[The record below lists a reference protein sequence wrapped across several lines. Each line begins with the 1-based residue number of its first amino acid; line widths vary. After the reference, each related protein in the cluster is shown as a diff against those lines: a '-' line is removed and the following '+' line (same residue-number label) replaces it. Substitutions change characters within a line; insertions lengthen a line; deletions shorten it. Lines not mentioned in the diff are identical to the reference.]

1 MALKENPFGGYSVI
15 YRCMAEKSSVFDMI
29 GPVMIGPS
37 SSHTAG
43 VVRIARVATKILG
56 GVPQHAEIIF
66 YNSFARTYEGHG
78 SDRAII
84 AGLLDFKTDDKRI
97 KESLELAP
105 TFGLSYTFKSVGN
118 ASTLHPNSIRIHIT
132 RPNDE
137 PIEVL
142 GESKGGGIINI
153 AEVNGFKADF
163 SASLHTLII
172 FAEDK
177 KGSIAFIANVLA
189 HDDCNIA
196 TMSVSR
202 KGKNDLACLV
212 IEMDSGIKPVTFE
225 YLKSLTWVKEVIY
238 IPLIDL

>member
-1 MALKENPFGGYSVI
+1 
-15 YRCMAEKSSVFDMI
+15 MI

-43 VVRIARVATKILG
+43 VVRIGRVARRLLG
-56 GVPQHAEIIF
+56 DKPEQADVIF

-84 AGLLDFKTDDKRI
+84 AGLLDYKTDDKRI
-97 KESLELAP
+97 KEALEIAP
-105 TFGLSYTFKSVGN
+105 TEGLVYNFKSIAN
-118 ASTLHPNSIRIHIT
+118 ASALHPNTIRLT
-132 RPNDE
+132 LKKGDRSV
-137 PIEVL
+137 EVL
-142 GESKGGGIINI
+142 GESKGGGLINI

-163 SASLHTLII
+163 SASLHTLVI
-172 FAEDK
+172 AARDV
-177 KGSIAFIANVLA
+177 KGSIAFISDVLA

-212 IEMDSGIKPVTFE
+212 IEMDSGLKPVTLE
-225 YLKSLTWVKEVIY
+225 YLRSLNWIQEVIY
-238 IPLIDL
+238 IPDIDR

>member
-1 MALKENPFGGYSVI
+1 
-15 YRCMAEKSSVFDMI
+15 MAEKSSVFDMI

-43 VVRIARVATKILG
+43 VVRIAKVAVKILG
-56 GVPQHAEIIF
+56 AIPDKAEITF

-78 SDRAII
+78 SDRAIL
-84 AGLLDFKTDDKRI
+84 AGLMDFNTDDIRI
-97 KESLELAP
+97 KEAIEIATQL
-105 TFGLSYTFKSVGN
+105 GMDYKFKSVGN
-118 ASTLHPNSIRIHIT
+118 ASTMHPNSIRLKISKGDKT
-132 RPNDE
+132 
-137 PIEVL
+137 IEVL

-163 SASLHTLII
+163 SASLNTMVI
-172 FAEDK
+172 FADDI

-202 KGKNDLACLV
+202 KGRNDLACQV
-212 IEMDSGIKPVTFE
+212 IEMDSTIKPVTFE
-225 YLKSLTWVKEVIY
+225 YLKSLNWVKEVIN
-238 IPLIDL
+238 IPTVVL

>member
-1 MALKENPFGGYSVI
+1 
-15 YRCMAEKSSVFDMI
+15 MI

-43 VVRIARVATKILG
+43 VVRIARAAVKLLG
-56 GVPQHAEIIF
+56 GIPEEADIIF

-84 AGLLDFKTDDKRI
+84 AGLLDYKTDDKRI
-97 KESLELAP
+97 KDALDLAKENK
-105 TFGLSYTFKSVGN
+105 LNYTFKSIGN
-118 ASTLHPNSIRIHIT
+118 ASALHPNTIRLNL
-132 RPNDE
+132 RLGDKK
-137 PIEVL
+137 IEVL

-163 SASLHTLII
+163 SASLHTMII
-172 FAEDK
+172 FADDV
-177 KGSIAFIANVLA
+177 KGSIAFLANVLA

-212 IEMDSGIKPVTFE
+212 IEMDSGVKPVTLA
-225 YLKSLTWVKEVIY
+225 YVRSLSWVKEIIY
-238 IPLIDL
+238 IPDIDR

>member
-1 MALKENPFGGYSVI
+1 
-15 YRCMAEKSSVFDMI
+15 MAEKSSIFDMI

-43 VVRIARVATKILG
+43 VVRIARAAIKILG
-56 GVPQHAEIIF
+56 DIPEQAEITF

-84 AGLLDFKTDDKRI
+84 AGLMDFKTDDQRI
-97 KESLELAP
+97 RESLEIAEAK
-105 TFGLSYTFKSVGN
+105 GIKYQFKSVGN
-118 ASTLHPNSIRIHIT
+118 ASALHPNSIRLRLT
-132 RPNDE
+132 KGNRTV
-137 PIEVL
+137 EVL
-142 GESKGGGIINI
+142 GESKGGGVINI

-177 KGSIAFIANVLA
+177 KGSIAFIASILA

-202 KGKNDLACLV
+202 KGKNDLACQV
-212 IEMDSGIKPVTFE
+212 IEMDSGIKPVTFD
-225 YLKSLTWVKEVIY
+225 YLRSLSWVKEVIY
-238 IPLIDL
+238 IPDIVL

>member
-1 MALKENPFGGYSVI
+1 MP
-15 YRCMAEKSSVFDMI
+15 EKSSVFDMI

-43 VVRIARVATKILG
+43 VVRIGRAARKVLG
-56 GVPQHAEIIF
+56 VQPDTAEITF

-84 AGLLDFKTDDKRI
+84 AGLLDFNTDDIRI
-97 KESLELAP
+97 KSALDLASSSN
-105 TFGLSYTFKSVGN
+105 LNYRFKSVGN
-118 ASTLHPNSIRIHIT
+118 ASALHPNTVKVVMTKGDR
-132 RPNDE
+132 E
-137 PIEVL
+137 IEVV
-142 GESKGGGIINI
+142 GESKGGGVINI

-172 FAEDK
+172 FAADT

-202 KGKNDLACLV
+202 KGKNDVACLV
-212 IEMDSGIKPVTFE
+212 IEMDSGLKAVTLS
-225 YLKSLTWVKEVIY
+225 YLQSLSWVNEIIY
-238 IPLIDL
+238 IPDIVK

>member
-1 MALKENPFGGYSVI
+1 MP
-15 YRCMAEKSSVFDMI
+15 EKSSIFDMI

-43 VVRIARVATKILG
+43 VVRIAKAAVKILG
-56 GVPQHAEIIF
+56 SVPDNAEITF

-78 SDRAII
+78 SDRAIL
-84 AGLLDFKTDDKRI
+84 AGLMDFNTDDKRI
-97 KESLELAP
+97 REAIELAELS
-105 TFGLSYTFKSVGN
+105 GLKYHFKSVGN
-118 ASTLHPNSIRIHIT
+118 ASTLHPNSIRMVIT
-132 RPNDE
+132 KDDRTV
-137 PIEVL
+137 EVL

-163 SASLHTLII
+163 SATLNTLIV
-172 FAEDK
+172 FADDI

-202 KGKNDLACLV
+202 KGKNDLACQV
-212 IEMDSGIKPVTFE
+212 IEMDSTIKPVTFE
-225 YLKSLTWVKEVIY
+225 YLKSLSWVKEVIR
-238 IPLIDL
+238 IPAIVL

>member
-1 MALKENPFGGYSVI
+1 
-15 YRCMAEKSSVFDMI
+15 MAEKSSVFDMI

-43 VVRIARVATKILG
+43 VVRIGRAAFKLLG
-56 GVPQHAEIIF
+56 GKPDDAEIVF

-97 KESLELAP
+97 KESLDIAAKE
-105 TFGLSYTFKSVGN
+105 GLQYKFKSIGN
-118 ASTLHPNSIRIHIT
+118 ASTLHPNTVRLT
-132 RPNDE
+132 LRKADKKM
-137 PIEVL
+137 EVL
-142 GESKGGGIINI
+142 GESKGGGLINI

-163 SASLHTLII
+163 SASLHTVII
-172 FAEDK
+172 TAGDV
-177 KGSIAFIANVLA
+177 KGSIAFIADILA

-202 KGKNDLACLV
+202 KGKNDVACLV
-212 IEMDSGIKPVTFE
+212 IEMDSGLKPVTLE
-225 YLKSLTWVKEVIY
+225 YLRSLSWVKEIIY
-238 IPLIDL
+238 IPDIDR

>member
-1 MALKENPFGGYSVI
+1 
-15 YRCMAEKSSVFDMI
+15 MAEKSSVFDMI

-43 VVRIARVATKILG
+43 VVRISRTALKLLG
-56 GVPQHAEIIF
+56 GRPDNAEIIF

-97 KESLELAP
+97 KDALDIAATE
-105 TFGLSYTFKSVGN
+105 GLKYTFKSIGN
-118 ASTLHPNSIRIHIT
+118 ASALHPNTIRLNLT
-132 RPNDE
+132 RGE
-137 PIEVL
+137 KKIEVL

-163 SASLHTLII
+163 SASLHTII
-172 FAEDK
+172 ITAADV
-177 KGSIAFIANVLA
+177 KGSIAFIADILA

-202 KGKNDLACLV
+202 KGKHDVACLV
-212 IEMDSGIKPVTFE
+212 IEMDSGIKAVTLE
-225 YLKSLTWVKEVIY
+225 YLRSLSWVKEIIY
-238 IPLIDL
+238 IPDIDR

>member
-1 MALKENPFGGYSVI
+1 
-15 YRCMAEKSSVFDMI
+15 MAEKSSVFDMI

-43 VVRIARVATKILG
+43 VVRIARTALRILG
-56 GVPQHAEIIF
+56 GRPDEADIIF

-97 KESLELAP
+97 KDSLDIAAQE
-105 TFGLSYTFKSVGN
+105 GLKYKFKSIGN
-118 ASTLHPNSIRIHIT
+118 ASALHPNTIRLVLT
-132 RPNDE
+132 RAE
-137 PIEVL
+137 KKVEVL
-142 GESKGGGIINI
+142 GESKGGGVINI

-163 SASLHTLII
+163 SASLHTII
-172 FAEDK
+172 ITAADV
-177 KGSIAFIANVLA
+177 KGSIAFIADVLA

-212 IEMDSGIKPVTFE
+212 IEMDSGIKPVTLE
-225 YLKSLTWVKEVIY
+225 YLRSLSWVRDIIY
-238 IPLIDL
+238 IPDIDR